1 MEENLRMNKIVACP
15 TAGSCGIVPAV
26 IIALSEKYELSQDE
40 EINALITAGT
50 IGFVISSKIAMA
62 GAVSDR

>member
-26 IIALSEKYELSQDE
+26 IISLSEEYHLNKED
-40 EINALITAGT
+40 EINALITA
-50 IGFVISSKIAMA
+50 
-62 GAVSDR
+62 